1 MDETESLNRAIQEE
15 VALFPYDAAWPT
27 LFKQE
32 RDRLLD
38 LFPDEFLAI
47 EHIGSTAV
55 PGLSAKPIID
65 ILAGV
70 ESMHRA
76 DDLLEPLCRAKY
88 ATSMEYSASLVG
100 RRWLMRWAEGRRTPH
115 LDLMVYDGKSGIGD
129 WLFAI
134 DCALILN
141 WRSGMRKRSA
151 CGRRSSRQTE
161 KPIRRRKGISLN
173 RRSRMLLNHSS
184 QCRVCFA
191 DLSTVTLS
199 ASNEMGG

>member
-1 MDETESLNRAIQEE
+1 MDETESLNRAIHEE

-70 ESMHRA
+70 ESMPRA

-88 ATSMEYSASLVG
+88 ATSMEYNASLVG
-100 RRWLMRWAEGRRTPH
+100 RRWLMRWAEGRRTHH
-115 LDLMVYDGKSGIGD
+115 LHLMVYDGEEWQRRLAFRNRLRVDTELAQRYEKKKRLWAAEFSSDREAYTAAKGD
-129 WLFAI
+129 FI
-134 DCALILN
+134 NKALKDSVFN
-141 WRSGMRKRSA
+141 S
-151 CGRRSSRQTE
+151 
-161 KPIRRRKGISLN
+161 
-173 RRSRMLLNHSS
+173 
-184 QCRVCFA
+184 
-191 DLSTVTLS
+191 
-199 ASNEMGG
+199 